1 MQANTKFDDPSE
13 AQLAEWT
20 EQFSSASP
28 FPHMV
33 IDEFVANGHEL
44 SQLFPSE
51 DWEGWNAMGDRYQ
64 AGKRS
69 CDDIDLIPAGLREMI
84 IHLNSPCTLRTLE
97 RITGIPRLL
106 TDPYLY
112 GAGLHASG
120 PGGVLAPHSDFHHHA
135 LGLYRRLNLLVYLNE
150 GWRAEDGG
158 ALELYPDAAAR
169 ETPKSVVPVAG
180 RAVLFVTDDRSVH
193 GFTKPVAPGK
203 ERRSIALYYYTAA
216 EAPEFSGDSTTLWRH
231 TGDHGG
237 VDRLRLLMRRVL
249 LKISREFSKLAY
261 LVDPNRT
268 T

>member
-97 RITGIPRLL
+97 RITGIRTCTERGSMRAAPAASWHR
-106 TDPYLY
+106 TAISITTRSAST
-112 GAGLHASG
+112 AG
-120 PGGVLAPHSDFHHHA
+120 
-135 LGLYRRLNLLVYLNE
+135 
-150 GWRAEDGG
+150 
-158 ALELYPDAAAR
+158 
-169 ETPKSVVPVAG
+169 
-180 RAVLFVTDDRSVH
+180 
-193 GFTKPVAPGK
+193 
-203 ERRSIALYYYTAA
+203 
-216 EAPEFSGDSTTLWRH
+216 
-231 TGDHGG
+231 
-237 VDRLRLLMRRVL
+237 
-249 LKISREFSKLAY
+249 
-261 LVDPNRT
+261 
-268 T
+268 